1 MCSTKQRLAALLR
14 EQRETRGFTLRQASA
29 RAKLSPSTLSR
40 WEAGAC
46 TPRVPELEGLLN
58 ALGVDP
64 NDVLRILVS
73 LDAPRAA
80 RAARSFVGEQSVA
93 PSGGALLKVL
103 RRKAKL
109 SLSEVADSIGVSQST
124 ISRWETSTNHPS
136 PQATEALMDR
146 LKASPEE
153 KACFLATGVA
163 KIKVERPDFDA
174 HHYSKTLDELESL
187 MWYPGTGDPVNDNLE
202 LRHLQLQT
210 VLWWSSKESEAAPL
224 LQRAYVAYGEY
235 LVTWQRY
242 DEALAQA
249 ELALDSL
256 GETVNELYVRAKR
269 VIARADMY
277 RWPVPRPHLA
287 LLTLQQ
293 TLVKAPSEESR
304 TGLLADMADASR
316 ISGRTSEGL
325 SYAERAVAASLSP
338 NGEEGRWNALGAYA
352 SSLASLCRIDEAM
365 SILKSEDAPLHMRAL
380 YGIRTAE
387 ILRDYE
393 RFEAARSALS
403 IVEEIAEKGVARHAG
418 TVASAMKSTLP
429 PSSVKIA

>member
-14 EQRETRGFTLRQASA
+14 EQREAQGFTLRQASA

-64 NDVLRILVS
+64 NDVLRILLS

-80 RAARSFVGEQSVA
+80 RAARSIAGDHSVA
-93 PSGGALLKVL
+93 PSGGALLKAL
-103 RRKAKL
+103 RRKANL
-109 SLSEVADSIGVSQST
+109 SLSELADSIGVSQST
-124 ISRWETSTNHPS
+124 ISRWETSANHPS

-163 KIKVERPDFDA
+163 KIKVDRPDFEPQ
-174 HHYSKTLDELESL
+174 HYAKTLDELEWL
-187 MWYPGTGDPVNDNLE
+187 MWYLGGGNCSSDNLE
-202 LRHLQLQT
+202 LRYLQLQT
-210 VLWWSSKESEAAPL
+210 VLWWSANEPLAAQL
-224 LQRAYVAYGEY
+224 LQRAYVSYGEY
-235 LVTWQRY
+235 LVAWQRH

-256 GETVNELYVRAKR
+256 GEIVNELYVRAKR

-293 TLVKAPSEESR
+293 TLVKAPNEETR
-304 TGLLADMADASR
+304 AGLLADMADASR
-316 ISGRTSEGL
+316 ISGRTTEGL
-325 SYAERAVAASLSP
+325 SYAERAVAASKAS
-338 NGEEGRWNALGAYA
+338 NDEEAKWTALGAYA
-352 SSLASLCRIDEAM
+352 SSLATLCRIDEAM
-365 SILKSEDAPLHMRAL
+365 SILRSDEAPLHIQAL
-380 YGIRTAE
+380 FGIRAAE
-387 ILRDYE
+387 ILRNYE
-393 RFEAARSALS
+393 RFEAARSALLR
-403 IVEEIAEKGVARHAG
+403 VKEFAERGVARHLAR
-418 TVASAMKSTLP
+418 VASSMSEAFP